1 MTNKEVIMMLTRLK
15 DRINWEDT
23 DCQKKVDALNI
34 AIYKLDRNNT
44 FRRDIPKKVFYEGT
58 GYADGNI
65 VYDEARC
72 PYCDRAFEEDHE
84 TWEADY
90 CPDCGQRLDWEWE
103 EDNGE
108 TE

>member
-1 MTNKEVIMMLTRLK
+1 MTNEEVIKMLTRLK

-44 FRRDIPKKVFYEGT
+44 FRRDIPKKVLHVGEKEKYKWS
-58 GYADGNI
+58 
-65 VYDEARC
+65 YDEGRC
-72 PYCDRAFEEDHE
+72 PYCDRAFKEDQDS
-84 TWEADY
+84 WEATY